1 MSKQT
6 IKVSF
11 EFEID
16 ENSELSQELE
26 YLDSRKLIS
35 RIKEKISDYISE
47 QYRQYP
53 CWLDDKNI
61 KIHFN
66 QLKRN
71 REDIIRSMCYTKRHD
86 YGLDR
91 GETSRYKTIIG
102 VMTEEEKKVLWKEM
116 ARLFDNDIAP
126 YMDFK

>member
-1 MSKQT
+1 MKQT

-11 EFEID
+11 EFDID
-16 ENSELSQELE
+16 EDSELAEELE

-35 RIKEKISDYISE
+35 RIKEKISDYVNE

-86 YGLDR
+86 YGLDK
-91 GETSRYKTIIG
+91 GETSRYKTVIG
-102 VMTEEEKKVLWKEM
+102 GMTEEEKKSLWNEM
-116 ARLFDNDIAP
+116 AQLFDNDIAP